1 MSTFINNLQNVM
13 TPELILYI
21 GSALV
26 VVIVLTIVLRG
37 LKKRGLKSNLV
48 DLERQY
54 NEIKGIPLAFKFNKA
69 VALSRVNEAMMA
81 KVNEC
86 QPQFDSV
93 QESLKECGV
102 LLAEADD
109 LLYVHKNKAA
119 SRKMNALQKNLELC
133 SNAAN
138 AVNQVLDEI
147 LEQESEQRGQINVL
161 KEKFRA
167 IKKLFADNRNAY
179 HQSDEYIEKR
189 FDAIEKKF
197 SLFEEWMFASE
208 FDKAHEQQN
217 EIAKEIAELSD
228 QLHVLPNLYEQARGV
243 LPKAIDEIGLR
254 YAQIKNKGVFLDH
267 LEVQKNLDIISD
279 QLKENIAK
287 LRNGIVLDVKGNLNA
302 LGERLLSLQDLIVR
316 EDDAYTEIQEGM
328 ESTFQLIRSN
338 NEAFE
343 EIVLLYRRV
352 NERFGFEDWSTRLEN
367 AQTQLE
373 QMNVLRRKVEKRA
386 MENVI
391 ASSTQLLE
399 YRELVKAAQL
409 FAKDINTM
417 KKQLTTACSDEERA
431 KKQLIKLQLILN
443 EVRLKTACH
452 RLPSISAQFNS
463 DLEEGDSLIQRV
475 KTVLENSPLD
485 VQELNADLQEAID
498 FVYKLYN
505 NANNLVGIAIMVENA
520 IVFGNRYRSSFSEID
535 SELTRAE
542 LSFQNGEYTK
552 ALKIAIQCIEKMHPG
567 IYEKL
572 IKSNDPSI
580 MNQVG

>member
-373 QMNVLRRKVEKRA
+373 QMNVLRRKVEKRV

-399 YRELVKAAQL
+399 YRELVKGAQL

>member
-37 LKKRGLKSNLV
+37 LKKRGLKSSLV

-138 AVNQVLDEI
+138 AVNQILDEI

-167 IKKLFADNRNAY
+167 IKKLFGDNRNAY

-208 FDKAHEQQN
+208 FDKAHEQQK

-228 QLHVLPNLYEQARGV
+228 QLHLLPNLYEQARGV

-302 LGERLLSLQDLIVR
+302 LGERLLSLQDLIIR

-328 ESTFQLIRSN
+328 ESAFQLIRSN

-373 QMNVLRRKVEKRA
+373 QMNVLRRKVEKKA
-386 MENVI
+386 MENVV

-399 YRELVKAAQL
+399 YRELVKGAQL

-572 IKSNDPSI
+572 IKTNDPSI

>member
-386 MENVI
+386 MENGI

-399 YRELVKAAQL
+399 YRELVKGAQL

>member
-302 LGERLLSLQDLIVR
+302 LGERLLSLQDLIIR

-399 YRELVKAAQL
+399 YRELVKGAQL

>member
-147 LEQESEQRGQINVL
+147 LDQESEQRGQINVL

-399 YRELVKAAQL
+399 YRELVKGAQL

>member
-399 YRELVKAAQL
+399 YRELVKGAQL

>member
-37 LKKRGLKSNLV
+37 LKKRGLKSSLV

-109 LLYVHKNKAA
+109 LLYVQKNKAA

-138 AVNQVLDEI
+138 AVNQILDEI

-167 IKKLFADNRNAY
+167 IKKLFGDNRNAY

-208 FDKAHEQQN
+208 FDKAHEQQK

-228 QLHVLPNLYEQARGV
+228 QLHLLPNLYEQARGV

-302 LGERLLSLQDLIVR
+302 LGERLLSLQDLIIR

-328 ESTFQLIRSN
+328 ESAFQLIRSN

-352 NERFGFEDWSTRLEN
+352 NERFGFEDWSTRLES

-373 QMNVLRRKVEKRA
+373 QMNVLRRKVEKKA
-386 MENVI
+386 MENVV

-399 YRELVKAAQL
+399 YRELVKGAQL

-572 IKSNDPSI
+572 IKTNDPSI

>member
-267 LEVQKNLDIISD
+267 LEVQKNMDIISD

-399 YRELVKAAQL
+399 YRELVKGAQL

>member
-21 GSALV
+21 GSALI

-287 LRNGIVLDVKGNLNA
+287 LRNGIVLYVKGNLNA

-399 YRELVKAAQL
+399 YRELVKGAQL

>member
-328 ESTFQLIRSN
+328 EPTFQLIRSN

-399 YRELVKAAQL
+399 YRELVKGAQL

>member
-21 GSALV
+21 GSALI

-37 LKKRGLKSNLV
+37 LKKRGLKSNLL

-228 QLHVLPNLYEQARGV
+228 QHHVLPNLYEQARGV

-352 NERFGFEDWSTRLEN
+352 NERFGFEDWSTRLE
-367 AQTQLE
+367 T
-373 QMNVLRRKVEKRA
+373 
-386 MENVI
+386 
-391 ASSTQLLE
+391 
-399 YRELVKAAQL
+399 
-409 FAKDINTM
+409 
-417 KKQLTTACSDEERA
+417 DER
-431 KKQLIKLQLILN
+431 
-443 EVRLKTACH
+443 
-452 RLPSISAQFNS
+452 SA
-463 DLEEGDSLIQRV
+463 
-475 KTVLENSPLD
+475 P
-485 VQELNADLQEAID
+485 
-498 FVYKLYN
+498 
-505 NANNLVGIAIMVENA
+505 
-520 IVFGNRYRSSFSEID
+520 
-535 SELTRAE
+535 
-542 LSFQNGEYTK
+542 
-552 ALKIAIQCIEKMHPG
+552 
-567 IYEKL
+567 
-572 IKSNDPSI
+572 
-580 MNQVG
+580 

>member
-133 SNAAN
+133 SDAAN

-399 YRELVKAAQL
+399 YRELVKGAQL

>member
-21 GSALV
+21 GSTLV

-399 YRELVKAAQL
+399 YRELVKGAQL

>member
-21 GSALV
+21 GSTLV

-302 LGERLLSLQDLIVR
+302 LGERLLSLQDLIIR

-399 YRELVKAAQL
+399 YRELVKGAQL

>member
-208 FDKAHEQQN
+208 FDEAHEQQN

-399 YRELVKAAQL
+399 YRELVKGAQL

>member
-352 NERFGFEDWSTRLEN
+352 NERFGFEDWSTRLEK

-399 YRELVKAAQL
+399 YRELVKGAQL

>member
-13 TPELILYI
+13 TPELVLYI

-138 AVNQVLDEI
+138 AVNQILDEI

-167 IKKLFADNRNAY
+167 IKKLFADNRSAY

-254 YAQIKNKGVFLDH
+254 YAQTKNKGVFLDH

-287 LRNGIVLDVKGNLNA
+287 LRNGIVLDVKSNLNA

-352 NERFGFEDWSTRLEN
+352 NERFGFEDWSARLEN

-399 YRELVKAAQL
+399 YRELLKGAQL

>member
-316 EDDAYTEIQEGM
+316 EDDACTEIQEGM

-399 YRELVKAAQL
+399 YRELVKGAQL

>member
-138 AVNQVLDEI
+138 AVNQILDEI

-287 LRNGIVLDVKGNLNA
+287 LRNGIVLDVKGNLNE

-367 AQTQLE
+367 ARDTAGTDE
-373 QMNVLRRKVEKRA
+373 RS
-386 MENVI
+386 
-391 ASSTQLLE
+391 AS
-399 YRELVKAAQL
+399 
-409 FAKDINTM
+409 
-417 KKQLTTACSDEERA
+417 
-431 KKQLIKLQLILN
+431 
-443 EVRLKTACH
+443 
-452 RLPSISAQFNS
+452 
-463 DLEEGDSLIQRV
+463 
-475 KTVLENSPLD
+475 
-485 VQELNADLQEAID
+485 
-498 FVYKLYN
+498 
-505 NANNLVGIAIMVENA
+505 
-520 IVFGNRYRSSFSEID
+520 
-535 SELTRAE
+535 
-542 LSFQNGEYTK
+542 
-552 ALKIAIQCIEKMHPG
+552 
-567 IYEKL
+567 
-572 IKSNDPSI
+572 
-580 MNQVG
+580 

>member
-1 MSTFINNLQNVM
+1 M

-254 YAQIKNKGVFLDH
+254 YAQIK
-267 LEVQKNLDIISD
+267 
-279 QLKENIAK
+279 
-287 LRNGIVLDVKGNLNA
+287 
-302 LGERLLSLQDLIVR
+302 
-316 EDDAYTEIQEGM
+316 
-328 ESTFQLIRSN
+328 
-338 NEAFE
+338 
-343 EIVLLYRRV
+343 
-352 NERFGFEDWSTRLEN
+352 
-367 AQTQLE
+367 
-373 QMNVLRRKVEKRA
+373 
-386 MENVI
+386 
-391 ASSTQLLE
+391 
-399 YRELVKAAQL
+399 
-409 FAKDINTM
+409 
-417 KKQLTTACSDEERA
+417 
-431 KKQLIKLQLILN
+431 
-443 EVRLKTACH
+443 
-452 RLPSISAQFNS
+452 
-463 DLEEGDSLIQRV
+463 
-475 KTVLENSPLD
+475 
-485 VQELNADLQEAID
+485 
-498 FVYKLYN
+498 
-505 NANNLVGIAIMVENA
+505 
-520 IVFGNRYRSSFSEID
+520 
-535 SELTRAE
+535 
-542 LSFQNGEYTK
+542 
-552 ALKIAIQCIEKMHPG
+552 
-567 IYEKL
+567 
-572 IKSNDPSI
+572 
-580 MNQVG
+580 

>member
-1 MSTFINNLQNVM
+1 M

-399 YRELVKAAQL
+399 YRELVKGAQL

>member
-302 LGERLLSLQDLIVR
+302 LGERLLSLQDLIIR

-373 QMNVLRRKVEKRA
+373 QMNVLRRKVEKKA

-399 YRELVKAAQL
+399 YRELVKGAQL

>member
-399 YRELVKAAQL
+399 YRELVKGAQL

-567 IYEKL
+567 IY
-572 IKSNDPSI
+572 
-580 MNQVG
+580 

>member
-37 LKKRGLKSNLV
+37 LKKRGLKSSLV

-138 AVNQVLDEI
+138 AVNQILDEI

-167 IKKLFADNRNAY
+167 IKKLFGDNRNAY

-208 FDKAHEQQN
+208 FDKAHEQQK

-228 QLHVLPNLYEQARGV
+228 QLHLLPNLYEQARGV

-302 LGERLLSLQDLIVR
+302 LGERLLSLQDLIIR

-328 ESTFQLIRSN
+328 ESAFQLIRSN

-352 NERFGFEDWSTRLEN
+352 NERFGFEDWSTRLES

-373 QMNVLRRKVEKRA
+373 QMNVLRRKVEKKA
-386 MENVI
+386 MENVV

-399 YRELVKAAQL
+399 YRELVKGAQL

-572 IKSNDPSI
+572 IKTNDPSI

>member
-399 YRELVKAAQL
+399 YRELVKGAQL

-475 KTVLENSPLD
+475 KNVLENSPLD

>member
-93 QESLKECGV
+93 QESLKECAV

-399 YRELVKAAQL
+399 YRELVKGAQL

>member
-21 GSALV
+21 GSALI

-102 LLAEADD
+102 LLAETDD

-399 YRELVKAAQL
+399 YRELVKGAQL

>member
-21 GSALV
+21 GSALI

-302 LGERLLSLQDLIVR
+302 LGERLLSLQDLIIR

-399 YRELVKAAQL
+399 YRELVKGAQL